1 MAQKDA
7 KIKDLEH
14 KLEEKERELTGMK
27 ETKSG
32 AEPVSRDRI
41 EDLERRVMEME
52 LLIKGLKDQYTDV
65 MSILRKNRMLEE
77 HTVPRK
83 TAEKM
88 APKRE
93 PSRKAPGED
102 TARIMQPDGTLKVEK
117 RETEGIIVA
126 STKHSLPPK
135 RGPST
140 RPGDEQIIIGKNVYE
155 KNGRPVKPVVLAE
168 EKEIEKEKKKKE

>member
-7 KIKDLEH
+7 KIRDLEH
-14 KLEEKERELTGMK
+14 KLEEKEREIVGMK
-27 ETKSG
+27 EIKTG
-32 AEPVSRDRI
+32 ADPVSRDRI
-41 EDLERRVMEME
+41 EDLEQRVMEME
-52 LLIKGLKDQYTDV
+52 LLLKGLKDQYTDV
-65 MSILRKNRMLEE
+65 MSILRKNRLLEE

-83 TAEKM
+83 TAEKT

-93 PSRKAPGED
+93 PPRRTGDE

-135 RGPST
+135 KNSAS
-140 RPGDEQIIIGKNVYE
+140 RPEDQIIIGKNVYE
-155 KNGRPVKPVVLAE
+155 KNGRQVKPVQYAE